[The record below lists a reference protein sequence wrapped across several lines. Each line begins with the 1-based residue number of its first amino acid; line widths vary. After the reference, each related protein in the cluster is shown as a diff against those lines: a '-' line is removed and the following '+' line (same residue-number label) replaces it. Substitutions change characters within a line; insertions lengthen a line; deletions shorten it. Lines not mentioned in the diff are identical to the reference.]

1 MRATTDGRAAEAL
14 RLAEAD
20 PRRAVPLATGILL
33 ESRRGG
39 DFATA
44 SVAAR
49 ALGLAALHLQDP
61 DAALRQLR
69 SAAALGQR
77 AGSATLAA
85 EARMRLAFVLN
96 VRGRPRQALRE
107 IDAVLRDLDGAPRAR
122 AQAQRAAIMHQ
133 LGRLDEALAGY
144 RTALPALRQAG
155 DDVWVK
161 RVLSNR
167 GVLHGQRHEFAAAQA
182 DLTEAELLC
191 RQLDQG
197 LTLAFIQQNLGWVCS
212 RRGDIPLA
220 LDYLDQAEQRL
231 RSLHSQLGWVLT
243 DRSELLLSVG
253 LVTEARQAAELA
265 VRAFER
271 ERRQIA
277 LPEVRLLLARAASLT
292 GDGAGALAQS
302 RRAAREFTRQQRPQW
317 AALARF
323 TVLEARLAGAP
334 GPPVSV
340 AALERAADSLTAAG
354 WRAAALDARL
364 RAGQLA
370 IGRGWTSRGID
381 QLRQASRPRRAG
393 PAALRSR
400 AWHAEAL
407 LRQAS
412 GNAAGANTAVRTAL
426 RIIDEHRATFGAT
439 DLRAHASGH
448 RVEVA
453 ELGLRLAF
461 ADGRPDRIL
470 AAAEQGR
477 ASHLLMP
484 LLRPPDD
491 AMLADALAELRA
503 TVSELGKLRSVGG
516 PASSA
521 ARLAQ
526 RQVALERTIRDRSR
540 RQTGQSGAPVGPP
553 PSGRSGPEP
562 ANVGLSRP
570 VPPRLLAEALGERA
584 LVEFVQLDDVLHAVT
599 VAAGRLRLHRLGPL
613 PPIRQLIDRIPFGLR
628 LLARPGTSA
637 ASRAAALVL
646 LRAAS
651 RGLDDMLLAPLA
663 AQLGDRPL
671 VLVPTDPLHALP
683 WSTQPSCA
691 GRPVTVAPSAA
702 LWFTASTAPPP
713 QAPTAPTATNP
724 TATDFTLTSPTL
736 TSPTATDFTA
746 TDFTATTPAATTPAA
761 TAPAGTALTGSPVVV
776 VAGPGLPGAQAEAA
790 AIAAIHSTRALDG
803 SAATVTATLAALN
816 GARLAHL
823 AAHGRVHPDNP
834 LFSALLL
841 ADGPL
846 TAYDLERLPRLP
858 GLVILAACDS
868 GRLVVRAGDELLGL
882 SATLLSRGANQIV
895 AAVVPVPDAE
905 TTPLMVELHRLL
917 AAGEPPPA
925 ALATAQ
931 QKVTRDASPAAAA
944 AAGFVCLGG

>member
-1 MRATTDGRAAEAL
+1 MRATTDERAMEAL

-20 PRRAVPLATGILL
+20 PRRCVPLAAGIL
-33 ESRRGG
+33 RAARKAG

-61 DAALRQLR
+61 DAAMRQLR

-77 AGSATLAA
+77 AGSATLTA

-96 VRGRPRQALRE
+96 VRGRPSQAIRE
-107 IDAVLRDLDGAPRAR
+107 IDAVLGDLDRELDGASRAR

-182 DLTEAELLC
+182 DLSEAEILC
-191 RQLDQG
+191 RRLDQG

-212 RRGDIPLA
+212 RRGDIPRA
-220 LDYLDQAEQRL
+220 LSYLDQAEQQL
-231 RSLHSQLGWVLT
+231 RTLHSQLGWVLA

-265 VRAFER
+265 VHAFER
-271 ERRQIA
+271 ERREIA
-277 LPEVRLLLARAASLT
+277 LPEIRLLLARAASVA
-292 GDGAGALAQS
+292 GDQAGALRQG
-302 RRAAREFTRQQRPQW
+302 RRAVREFTRQQRPEW

-323 TVLEARLAGAP
+323 AVLAARLG
-334 GPPVSV
+334 GGSSPPVTV
-340 AALERAADSLTAAG
+340 TALERAADSLAAAG

-364 RAGQLA
+364 LAGQLA
-370 IGRGWTSRGID
+370 VARGWTGRGCG
-381 QLRQASRPRRAG
+381 QLRQAGQQRHSG

-407 LRQAS
+407 LRHAS
-412 GNAAGANTAVRTAL
+412 GNRRGANAAVRAAL

-453 ELGLRLAF
+453 ELGLRMAF
-461 ADGRPDRIL
+461 LDGRPDRVL

-484 LLRPPDD
+484 PVRPPD
-491 AMLADALAELRA
+491 AALAAALTELRS
-503 TVSELGKLRSVGG
+503 TVAELSALRSAGAARRPGG
-516 PASSA
+516 A

-526 RQVALERTIRDRSR
+526 RQVALERWIRDYCR
-540 RQTGQSGAPVGPP
+540 RQAGRPAAAIR
-553 PSGRSGPEP
+553 PSG
-562 ANVGLSRP
+562 P
-570 VPPRLLAEALGERA
+570 VPSRLLAQALGDQA

-599 VAAGRLRLHRLGPL
+599 VAGGRLRLHQLGPL
-613 PPIRQLIDRIPFGLR
+613 APIRQLVDRIPFALR
-628 LLARPGTSA
+628 LLARSGTSG
-637 ASRAAALVL
+637 ASRAAALTL
-646 LRAAS
+646 IHDATRK
-651 RGLDDMLLAPLA
+651 LDDALLAPLA
-663 AQLGDRPL
+663 GPLADRSL
-671 VLVPTDPLHALP
+671 VLVPTEPLHSLP
-683 WSTQPSCA
+683 WSTLPSSA

-702 LWFTASTAPPP
+702 LWF
-713 QAPTAPTATNP
+713 
-724 TATDFTLTSPTL
+724 
-736 TSPTATDFTA
+736 
-746 TDFTATTPAATTPAA
+746 AARAA
-761 TAPAGTALTGSPVVV
+761 RPAGPPVVI
-776 VAGPGLPGAQAEAA
+776 AGPGLPGAVAEAA
-790 AIAAIHSTRALDG
+790 AIAAIHSTSPLDG
-803 SAATVTATLAALN
+803 PAATVAATMAALN
-816 GARLAHL
+816 GAGLAHL

-858 GLVILAACDS
+858 RLVILAACDS

-882 SATLLSRGANQIV
+882 AATLLSRGANQIV

-925 ALATAQ
+925 ALAAAQ
-931 QKVTRDASPAAAA
+931 EKVARDASPAAAA

>member
-1 MRATTDGRAAEAL
+1 VIPATIDDRAIEAL

-20 PRRAVPLATGILL
+20 PRRSVALATSIL
-33 ESRRGG
+33 RGARSNG

-61 DAALRQLR
+61 DAAMRQLR

-77 AGSATLAA
+77 AGSAALTA

-96 VRGRPRQALRE
+96 VRGRPGPAIRE

-155 DDVWVK
+155 DDIWVK

-191 RQLDQG
+191 RRLDQG

-212 RRGDIPLA
+212 RRGDIPKA

-253 LVTEARQAAELA
+253 LVTEARQAAEQA

-271 ERRQIA
+271 ERREIA
-277 LPEVRLLLARAASLT
+277 LPEIRLLLARAASLA
-292 GDGAGALAQS
+292 GDGAGALEQS

-317 AALARF
+317 AVLARF
-323 TVLEARLAGAP
+323 AVLTARLAGSP
-334 GPPVSV
+334 GPPVTM

-364 RAGQLA
+364 LAGQLA
-370 IGRGWTSRGID
+370 IGRGWTGRGCE
-381 QLRQASRPRRAG
+381 QLRRASQQRRAG
-393 PAALRSR
+393 PAALRAR

-407 LRQAS
+407 LRQAG
-412 GNAAGANTAVRTAL
+412 GNRAGANTAVRTAL

-448 RVEVA
+448 RVEIA
-453 ELGLRLAF
+453 EVGLRMAF
-461 ADGRPDRIL
+461 LDGRPDRIL

-484 LLRPPDD
+484 PLRPPDD
-491 AMLADALAELRA
+491 AVLADALTELRA
-503 TVSELGKLRSVGG
+503 TVSELAKQRSVGG
-516 PASSA
+516 SASSM

-526 RQVALERTIRDRSR
+526 RQVALERSIRDHSR
-540 RQTGQSGAPVGPP
+540 RQAWSTAAP
-553 PSGRSGPEP
+553 PEP
-562 ANVGLSRP
+562 WGLEPTRP
-570 VPPRLLAEALGERA
+570 VPPRLLADALGERA
-584 LVEFVQLDDVLHAVT
+584 LVEFVHLDDVLHAIT
-599 VAAGRLRLHRLGPL
+599 VAGGRLRVHRLGPL
-613 PPIRQLIDRIPFGLR
+613 PPVRQLIDRIPFALR
-628 LLARPGTSA
+628 LLARPGTSGS
-637 ASRAAALVL
+637 SRAAALVL
-646 LRAAS
+646 LRESS
-651 RGLDDMLLAPLA
+651 RRLDDLLLAPLSA
-663 AQLGDRPL
+663 ELADRPL
-671 VLVPTDPLHALP
+671 VLVPTEPLHALP

-702 LWFTASTAPPP
+702 LWFAAR
-713 QAPTAPTATNP
+713 ATG
-724 TATDFTLTSPTL
+724 LSQ
-736 TSPTATDFTA
+736 
-746 TDFTATTPAATTPAA
+746 A
-761 TAPAGTALTGSPVVV
+761 TADGPSPGTAGGPSPGTAGGPSPGTAGGPSPGTAGPSGPGTGAVV

-790 AIAAIHSTRALDG
+790 AVAAIHSTRPLVGAQATV
-803 SAATVTATLAALN
+803 AATMAALN
-816 GARLAHL
+816 GAGLAHL

-858 GLVILAACDS
+858 RLVILAACDS

-882 SATLLSRGANQIV
+882 TATLLSRGANQIV

-905 TTPLMVELHRLL
+905 TTPLMVELDQLL

-931 QKVTRDASPAAAA
+931 EKVTRDASPAAAA

>member
-1 MRATTDGRAAEAL
+1 VIPATIDDRAIEAL

-20 PRRAVPLATGILL
+20 PRRSVPLATSVLRGAR
-33 ESRRGG
+33 SRG

-61 DAALRQLR
+61 DAAMRQLR

-77 AGSATLAA
+77 AGSADLTA

-96 VRGRPRQALRE
+96 VRGRPGRAIRE

-182 DLTEAELLC
+182 DLTEAEVLC
-191 RQLDQG
+191 RRLDQG

-212 RRGDIPLA
+212 RRGDIPKA

-253 LVTEARQAAELA
+253 LTTEARQAAEQA
-265 VRAFER
+265 VLAFER
-271 ERRQIA
+271 ERREIA
-277 LPEVRLLLARAASLT
+277 LPEIRLLLARAASLA
-292 GDGAGALAQS
+292 GDSAGALAQS

-317 AALARF
+317 AVLARF
-323 TVLEARLAGAP
+323 AVLTARLAGPADLADSPGRP
-334 GPPVSV
+334 GPPVTV
-340 AALERAADSLTAAG
+340 AALERAADALAQAG

-364 RAGQLA
+364 LAGQLA
-370 IGRGWTSRGID
+370 IGRGWTGRGCG
-381 QLRQASRPRRAG
+381 QLRLASRQRRAG

-412 GNAAGANTAVRTAL
+412 GNPAGANAAVRAAL

-453 ELGLRLAF
+453 ELGLRMAF
-461 ADGRPDRIL
+461 LDGRPDRIL

-484 LLRPPDD
+484 PVRPPDD
-491 AMLADALAELRA
+491 AALADALAELRA
-503 TVSELGKLRSVGG
+503 TVSELGKQRSVGG
-516 PASSA
+516 SPGSA

-526 RQVALERTIRDRSR
+526 RQVALERSIRDHSR
-540 RQTGQSGAPVGPP
+540 RQAMH
-553 PSGRSGPEP
+553 PSADLPSP
-562 ANVGLSRP
+562 ATEP
-570 VPPRLLAEALGERA
+570 VPPRLLAAALGERA
-584 LVEFVQLDDVLHAVT
+584 LVEFVHLDDVLHAIT
-599 VAAGRLRLHRLGPL
+599 VAGGRLRLHRLGPL
-613 PPIRQLIDRIPFGLR
+613 PPVRQLIDRIPFALR
-628 LLARPGTSA
+628 LLARPGIAGS
-637 ASRAAALVL
+637 SRAAALTL
-646 LRAAS
+646 LRESS
-651 RGLDDMLLAPLA
+651 RRLDDVLLAPLA
-663 AQLGDRPL
+663 AELADRPL
-671 VLVPTDPLHALP
+671 VLVPTEPLHALP
-683 WSTQPSCA
+683 WSTQPSCV

-702 LWFTASTAPPP
+702 LWFAAHTR
-713 QAPTAPTATNP
+713 
-724 TATDFTLTSPTL
+724 SP
-736 TSPTATDFTA
+736 
-746 TDFTATTPAATTPAA
+746 
-761 TAPAGTALTGSPVVV
+761 APAGAGAAGAVVV
-776 VAGPGLPGAQAEAA
+776 VAGPGLPGARAEAA
-790 AIAAIHSTRALDG
+790 AIAAIHSTGPLDG
-803 SAATVTATLAALN
+803 NRATVAAAMSALN
-816 GARLAHL
+816 GAGLAHL

-858 GLVILAACDS
+858 RLVILAACDS

-882 SATLLSRGANQIV
+882 TATLLSRGANQIV

-917 AAGEPPPA
+917 AAGESPPA

-944 AAGFVCLGG
+944 AAGFVCLGA